1 LSPRQGWR
9 WALAPLVPLYA
20 AGLAIKDKL
29 RAAGMLKTHRLGW
42 PVISVGSLSAGGAG
56 KTPAVIA
63 LAGLLRA
70 RGWAVDV
77 LSRGYGRKGRDV
89 ECVKIDGEN
98 PAWWYGDEPV
108 LIARR
113 TGVPVWVGAQR
124 FEAGQLAEAAEGAP
138 VRGVHL
144 LDDGFQHR
152 QLARTV
158 DVVMVTEHELD
169 DALLP
174 MGNLR
179 EPLRALRRADVVVL
193 REDERERVEPRLR
206 GLVRGDAALWTVR
219 RELRFPD
226 GMNAVMR
233 PVAFCATG
241 RPKNFWQMLDDVGCA
256 PAAQLEFADHHHYEA
271 ADIERLVQLAA
282 DSGGNGFVT
291 TEKDAV
297 KLSPRLLEGL
307 HTIGPV
313 NVAALDAVF
322 PDEAAVAGDLEARLK

>member
-1 LSPRQGWR
+1 MTAPRR
-9 WALAPLVPLYA
+9 TWALAPFVPLYA
-20 AGLAIKDKL
+20 AGLAVKDAL
-29 RAAGMLKTHRLGW
+29 RARGLLDTHRLQW

-63 LAGLLRA
+63 LVGLLAA
-70 RGWAVDV
+70 RGWKVDV
-77 LSRGYGRKGRDV
+77 LSRGYGRKGQELER
-89 ECVKIDGEN
+89 VKTDGDN

-113 TGVPVWVGAQR
+113 TGVPVWVGRQR
-124 FEAGQLAEAAEGAP
+124 FEAGALAEAAEGAQD
-138 VRGVHL
+138 RGVHL

-152 QLARTV
+152 QLARTM

-174 MGNLR
+174 FGNLR

-193 REDERERVEPRLR
+193 REDERERVQPRLH
-206 GLVRGDAALWTVR
+206 GLLRKGALVWTVR

-226 GMNAVMR
+226 GMNAVLR

-241 RPKNFWQMLDDVGCA
+241 RPRNFWQMLDDVGCA
-256 PAAQLEFADHHHYEA
+256 PAAQLEFEDHHFYEP

-297 KLSPRLLEGL
+297 KLSPRLLDGL

-313 NVAALDAVF
+313 NVAALDAAF
-322 PDEAAVAGDLEARLK
+322 LDEPAVARDLEARLK